1 MNFCIKEKAFLK
13 AGEYDENLGL
23 RENRPEMA
31 RWHRLGA
38 EESDLAIRVRLW
50 TGLKVAY
57 DPNLIVEHR
66 LRPESILLGGLVR
79 RALHVGH
86 NRAYIHSKY
95 PRSGVVNDNQT
106 FERLVKE
113 LTFTAKKFLRN
124 PVRVWQSF
132 SFTFL
137 VVIAFGAG
145 FLEGLLHYR
154 RLSLA
159 VNKYRTCAVGF

>member
-1 MNFCIKEKAFLK
+1 MQAV
-13 AGEYDENLGL
+13 GYDEDLCATG
-23 RENRPEMA
+23 NRPETT
-31 RWHRLGA
+31 RWHRSGA
-38 EESDLAIRVRLW
+38 QQSDLAIRVWLR
-50 TGLKVAY
+50 TGLKVVY

-66 LRPESILLGGLVR
+66 LRPESILLVGLVR

-95 PRSGVVNDNQT
+95 PRLGVVNDNQT
-106 FERLVKE
+106 FQRLVRE
-113 LTFTAKKFLRN
+113 LTFTAKKFIRN

-145 FLEGLLHYR
+145 FLEALLHYR
-154 RLSLA
+154 HLSLA
-159 VNKYRTCAVGF
+159 VNE